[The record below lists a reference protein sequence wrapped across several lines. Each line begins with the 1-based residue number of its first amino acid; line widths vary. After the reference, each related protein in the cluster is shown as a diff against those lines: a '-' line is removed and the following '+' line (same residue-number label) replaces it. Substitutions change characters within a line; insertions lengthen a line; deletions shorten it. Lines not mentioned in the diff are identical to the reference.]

1 MIHWLTMGL
10 WMLSIVFILVVL
22 LHEIYILSKNNDA

>member
-1 MIHWLTMGL
+1 MIYWLTMGV
-10 WMLSIVFILVVL
+10 WIFTTVFILGVL